1 MEVER
6 MSDQDLRSLLEQ
18 LQAELAHAENL
29 PEEQRQSLRRLADE
43 LRALLARPPGARR
56 PDQESVRERLDDWVR
71 ELEASHPALSTT
83 LSNLIETLAF
93 FGL

>member
-1 MEVER
+1 
-6 MSDQDLRSLLEQ
+6 MSDQPLRSLLEQ
-18 LQAELAHAENL
+18 LQAELARAENL

-43 LRALLARPPGARR
+43 LRTLLGRPAGARGSE
-56 PDQESVRERLDDWVR
+56 QESVRERLDDWVH

>member
-6 MSDQDLRSLLEQ
+6 MPDQDPRSLLEQ

-43 LRALLARPPGARR
+43 LRALLARPAGARR

>member
-1 MEVER
+1 
-6 MSDQDLRSLLEQ
+6 MSDLRLRSLLEQ
-18 LQAELAHAENL
+18 LQAELARAEDL

-43 LRALLARPPGARR
+43 LGAMLARPAGARDS
-56 PDQESVRERLDDWVR
+56 DQESVRERLDDWVR

-83 LSNLIETLAF
+83 LSNLIDTLAF

>member
-1 MEVER
+1 

-43 LRALLARPPGARR
+43 LRAMLAFPGGRR
-56 PDQESVRERLDDWVR
+56 SNQESVRERLDDWVR
-71 ELEASHPALSTT
+71 DLEASHPALSTT

-93 FGL
+93 YGL

>member
-1 MEVER
+1 

-18 LQAELAHAENL
+18 LQAELARAEDL
-29 PEEQRQSLRRLADE
+29 PEEQRQSLRRLAGE
-43 LRALLARPPGARR
+43 LRARLARPAGTRGS
-56 PDQESVRERLDDWVR
+56 DQESVRERLDDWVR

>member
-1 MEVER
+1 
-6 MSDQDLRSLLEQ
+6 MSDQRLRTLLEQ
-18 LQAELAHAENL
+18 LQAELARAEDL
-29 PEEQRQSLRRLADE
+29 PEEQRQSLRRLAVE
-43 LRALLARPPGARR
+43 LRVLLARPADARGAA
-56 PDQESVRERLDDWVR
+56 PESIRERLDDWVR

>member
-1 MEVER
+1 
-6 MSDQDLRSLLEQ
+6 MSDQRLRTLLEQ
-18 LQAELAHAENL
+18 LQAELARAEDL

-43 LRALLARPPGARR
+43 LRVLLARPAGARGAA
-56 PDQESVRERLDDWVR
+56 PESVRERLDDWVR

-83 LSNLIETLAF
+83 LGNLIETLAF

>member
-1 MEVER
+1 
-6 MSDQDLRSLLEQ
+6 MSDERLRSLLEQ
-18 LQAELAHAENL
+18 LQVELARAENL
-29 PEEQRQSLRRLADE
+29 PEEQSHSLRRLAGE
-43 LRALLARPPGARR
+43 LRALLARPGDTRG

>member
-1 MEVER
+1 MEGER
-6 MSDQDLRSLLEQ
+6 MSDQRLRSLLEQ
-18 LQAELAHAENL
+18 LQGELARAENL

-43 LRALLARPPGARR
+43 LRTLLARPTDARGS
-56 PDQESVRERLDDWVR
+56 DQESVRERLDDWVR

-83 LSNLIETLAF
+83 LSNVIDTLAF

>member
-1 MEVER
+1 
-6 MSDQDLRSLLEQ
+6 MSDQRLRSLLEQ
-18 LQAELAHAENL
+18 LQAELDRAENL
-29 PEEQRQSLRRLADE
+29 PEEQRQSLRHLAGELRTRLAHP
-43 LRALLARPPGARR
+43 AGARGS
-56 PDQESVRERLDDWVR
+56 DQESVRERLDDWVR

>member
-1 MEVER
+1 
-6 MSDQDLRSLLEQ
+6 MSDQRLRSLLEQ
-18 LQAELAHAENL
+18 LQAELARAEDL

-43 LRALLARPPGARR
+43 LRSLLARPAGARGS
-56 PDQESVRERLDDWVR
+56 DQESVRERLDDWVR

-83 LSNLIETLAF
+83 VSNLIETLAF

>member
-1 MEVER
+1 
-6 MSDQDLRSLLEQ
+6 MSDQRLRTLLEQ
-18 LQAELAHAENL
+18 LQTELARAEDL

-43 LRALLARPPGARR
+43 LRVLLARPADTRGAA
-56 PDQESVRERLDDWVR
+56 PESIRERLDDWVR

-83 LSNLIETLAF
+83 LGNLIETLAF

>member
-1 MEVER
+1 
-6 MSDQDLRSLLEQ
+6 MSDQRLRSLLEQ
-18 LQAELAHAENL
+18 LQAELARAEDL

-43 LRALLARPPGARR
+43 LRSLLARPAGARGS
-56 PDQESVRERLDDWVR
+56 DQESVRERLDDWVR

-83 LSNLIETLAF
+83 LSNVIETLAF

>member
-1 MEVER
+1 
-6 MSDQDLRSLLEQ
+6 MSDQQLRSLLEQ
-18 LQAELAHAENL
+18 LKAELARAENL

-43 LRALLARPPGARR
+43 VRGLLARPGDARGSE
-56 PDQESVRERLDDWVR
+56 QESLRERLDDWVR

-83 LSNLIETLAF
+83 LGNLIETLAF

>member
-1 MEVER
+1 
-6 MSDQDLRSLLEQ
+6 MSDPRLRSLLEQ
-18 LQAELAHAENL
+18 LQVELARAENL

-43 LRALLARPPGARR
+43 LRALLARPADAGGS
-56 PDQESVRERLDDWVR
+56 DQESVRERLDDWVR

>member
-1 MEVER
+1 
-6 MSDQDLRSLLEQ
+6 MSDQRVRSLLEQ

-43 LRALLARPPGARR
+43 LRAMLASPGGRR
-56 PDQESVRERLDDWVR
+56 SNQESVRERLDDWVR

-93 FGL
+93 YGL

>member
-1 MEVER
+1 
-6 MSDQDLRSLLEQ
+6 MSDQRLRSLLEQ
-18 LQAELAHAENL
+18 LQAELARAEDL
-29 PEEQRQSLRRLADE
+29 PEEQRQSLRHLAGE
-43 LRALLARPPGARR
+43 LRALLARPAGAGGS
-56 PDQESVRERLDDWVR
+56 DQESVRERLDDWVR

>member
-1 MEVER
+1 
-6 MSDQDLRSLLEQ
+6 MSDQRLRTLLEQ
-18 LQAELAHAENL
+18 LQAELARAEDL

-43 LRALLARPPGARR
+43 LRVLLARPADARGAA
-56 PDQESVRERLDDWVR
+56 PESIRERLDDWVR

-83 LSNLIETLAF
+83 LGNLIETLAF

>member
-1 MEVER
+1 
-6 MSDQDLRSLLEQ
+6 MSDLRLRSLLEQ
-18 LQAELAHAENL
+18 LQAELARAEDL

-43 LRALLARPPGARR
+43 LGTILARPAGARGS
-56 PDQESVRERLDDWVR
+56 DQESVRSRLDDWVR

-83 LSNLIETLAF
+83 LSNLIDTLAF

>member
-1 MEVER
+1 
-6 MSDQDLRSLLEQ
+6 MSDQRLRTLLEQ
-18 LQAELAHAENL
+18 LQAELARAEDL

-43 LRALLARPPGARR
+43 LNVLLARPAGARGSA
-56 PDQESVRERLDDWVR
+56 PESVRERLDDWVR

>member
-1 MEVER
+1 
-6 MSDQDLRSLLEQ
+6 MSDQRLRSLLEQ
-18 LQAELAHAENL
+18 LQAELARAEDL

-43 LRALLARPPGARR
+43 LRSLLARPAGARGS
-56 PDQESVRERLDDWVR
+56 DQESVRERLDDWVR
-71 ELEASHPALSTT
+71 ELEASHPALSIT

>member
-1 MEVER
+1 
-6 MSDQDLRSLLEQ
+6 MSDQRLRSLLEQ
-18 LQAELAHAENL
+18 LEAELDRAENL
-29 PEEQRQSLRRLADE
+29 PEEQRQSLRRLAGE
-43 LRALLARPPGARR
+43 LRALMARPGGARGS
-56 PDQESVRERLDDWVR
+56 DQESVRERLDDWVR

>member
-6 MSDQDLRSLLEQ
+6 MPDQDPRSLLEQ

-43 LRALLARPPGARR
+43 LRALLAPPGGPRR
-56 PDQESVRERLDDWVR
+56 SNQESVGDRIDDWVR

-93 FGL
+93 YGL